1 MHHIKKLTL
10 LLIFSLSI
18 PLAGEESFRGKS
30 LDELAGTSIPI
41 SFMNLVSNNY
51 DILPSQINPQR
62 GGYLIISPDGIAAY
76 LDDFVEFK
84 ESQGFDVYVMTL
96 SETGPSAGDIKSSI
110 DSKLSEDP
118 MLEYVLLIGDVD

>member
-18 PLAGEESFRGKS
+18 PLTGEESFRGKS

-62 GGYLIISPDGIAAY
+62 GGYLIISP
-76 LDDFVEFK
+76 
-84 ESQGFDVYVMTL
+84 
-96 SETGPSAGDIKSSI
+96 
-110 DSKLSEDP
+110 
-118 MLEYVLLIGDVD
+118 

>member
-10 LLIFSLSI
+10 LLTFSLSI

-76 LDDFVEFK
+76 LDDFVDEIIK
-84 ESQGFDVYVMTL
+84 QNLGKPNSTL
-96 SETGPSAGDIKSSI
+96 NLPPLL
-110 DSKLSEDP
+110 SKRP
-118 MLEYVLLIGDVD
+118 VIQV